1 MAGFLRE
8 CCDLSSQQMMAET
21 EVEEIV
27 RMTTTVEPLGAQLQ
41 DATIVLDG
49 VNPPA
54 NTISGLQ
61 YLGPAVH
68 VGVSRAS
75 LCYFVTN
82 YLLRKNTVYLFPGA
96 IYV

>member
-1 MAGFLRE
+1 
-8 CCDLSSQQMMAET
+8 MMAET

-27 RMTTTVEPLGAQLQ
+27 RMTTAVEPLGAQLQ

-68 VGVSRAS
+68 VGVS
-75 LCYFVTN
+75 
-82 YLLRKNTVYLFPGA
+82 
-96 IYV
+96 